1 VGFRVRACS
10 LHLLASVVALS
21 LTFGTLYWGWYRW
34 PGWYLAGAPHV
45 VGIVVLVDLALGPI
59 LTLIVANPLKPSREL
74 ARDIAMI
81 VVIQLLALAYG
92 AATLWSGRPLYYTFS
107 VSRLEMVAASDLGAD
122 EIARARR
129 ENPALAPYWY
139 SRPRWIW
146 APLPKDSEEAAKIIR
161 GTLAGGADVI
171 QMPRLFQPWQTGL
184 SQLREKLVCIETIKE
199 LSKAEQQELRARV
212 ARLGVSSA
220 QCSSLLMWGGS
231 RRVLV
236 VFDPADL
243 RILALLKP

>member
-1 VGFRVRACS
+1 MGFRVRACS
-10 LHLLASVVALS
+10 LHLLASVLVLS
-21 LTFGTLYWGWYRW
+21 LFFGTLYWGWYRW
-34 PGWYLAGAPHV
+34 PGWYLAGALHV
-45 VGIVVLVDLALGPI
+45 VGIVVLVDLALGPT

-74 ARDIAMI
+74 TRDIAMI
-81 VVIQLLALAYG
+81 VVVQLLALVYG

-107 VSRLEMVAASDLGAD
+107 VSRLEMVAASDIGAG

-146 APLPKDSEEAAKIIR
+146 APLPQDSDQAAQIVR
-161 GTLAGGADVI
+161 STLAGGPDVI
-171 QMPRLFQPWQTGL
+171 QMPRLFQPWEAGL
-184 SQLREKLVCIETIKE
+184 AQLRGKLVCLEAIKE
-199 LSKAEQQELRARV
+199 LSQSEQRQLRARLG
-212 ARLGVSSA
+212 RLGVSSA

-243 RILALLKP
+243 RILAMLKP